1 MATPNMQGQGR
12 AGQNLPVYNSAPPNA
27 NSPLSP
33 ASGGNT
39 PISFQPNV
47 NRSKTKRWVEAKQY
61 SYDGGDWGDEDEE
74 EEEDEPPVPAAVPR
88 PPYASQRTGSSS
100 ELSSRRLSGLML
112 GGENENRASPP
123 PDQQK
128 AAPFVRPADLYKRM
142 REDKGMAG
150 SPQTEMPPPSTFPAA
165 RNEVPRT
172 EIINSPSE
180 ATQTTPTVGLP
191 DIRRMSSFGADFLG
205 DESTLH
211 PTTIEPSEPSLQHNP
226 SQASQISQ
234 ASQGFTSV
242 VHQAFDVP
250 QTPNSTTGSVARSNS
265 DGTSVISP
273 IISTRGPHD
282 DKTPTI
288 PEEPAESNTPTGAPS
303 NGPAIIPGHRRDM
316 SLPER
321 DNSPSKR
328 PVVTEHDP
336 PMGSPAEM
344 ASVSP
349 GEPHLPQQSP
359 QDVSPNAAEKDFVA
373 PLKLGDR
380 KLSDQSAT
388 EGYRGPIPTI
398 IPATVMDES
407 PEDGD
412 SDRLREEIMRSLSR
426 EGSQE
431 PEQIPHSQAGES
443 RETSIPH
450 QYEKYWDGQ
459 TGPSPE
465 EVPRPLV
472 SDAHPD
478 WNKTHPL
485 GSQDPYASNQASAE
499 PPLAADEASKK
510 PRLERRFS
518 WESTSTATE
527 STPQPAP
534 ASEDPLASRDEESA
548 TRAPGP
554 VGGELPNYDSEGS
567 QRTEK
572 PRLSIVPP
580 IPEGGI
586 TPPVQVM
593 GPVDGLEPQT
603 NIPEV
608 SALGAA
614 TVDEKKLQGFRDI
627 LNLTSTSERTKAFD
641 KTRDQFAVLNSGLN
655 NWLQMTIHDHPEHAD
670 VVQSSQNP
678 TAVHRNSPTRTRFPK
693 LTSLGAITTSRDD
706 ATPTATSHIRRP
718 SGNIGTIMNKSN
730 VEQRGKEFLHTAG
743 TFGGKAGEAAKG
755 LFAKG
760 RSKFRASGDKGQS
773 SNSRSESFNF
783 SPESNPSQCQSEPPK
798 RNSLNLSSLP
808 VFKFGQ
814 NRNPSAASAD
824 PNDKRN
830 DTHSGKRLKSTG
842 STDIL
847 HSQTDPGVGPSG
859 RAVSQPLTSADGQR
873 SGWVGELEQEMI
885 SALGLSPTA
894 NNSQYDPLVIDG
906 PTSSSRVPLE
916 RGISEQGQSQEAP
929 LAPLPTSKYAFK
941 AYQKKKQPGSHSLRR
956 DKSLP
961 EVPSSQDYFEAPVS
975 PVSPE
980 SGNSEPAGGVSQLP
994 ILTIRPVVEVK
1005 PSDPPNP
1012 ISKEIPPQ
1020 DNAPPAP
1027 PKDVAHLK
1035 TGHAARQPSVSTLG
1049 IDERRG
1055 FDELDDDFD
1064 TPPSPLEPPSP
1075 EAPIPF
1081 YGSPIPEAK
1090 TSYTSVPSVE
1100 ESRPDAE
1107 GVSATFTSRPS
1118 TSAQALDANQKSI
1131 GGLPPSAPNMQSP
1144 LRNEVRYSPA
1154 TRSSMVSFGSWGN
1167 NGRGTRPTTPANE
1180 LSSLN
1185 IESIPQA
1192 QNGES
1197 KREKLKGFGKRRRA
1211 SVGDLLSGIQGG
1223 LQGLQQ
1229 KIHQEP
1235 QAKEKGHQRKVT
1247 FGKISNLFTRSE
1259 PKFSETGESGRRKS
1273 MGNDLDE
1280 RDLPRKSTD
1289 RKNVPNSQ
1297 KIRKSVDKALPE
1309 APPAEFTSSSRQ
1321 SYEGPARQRA
1331 SFQLSSGPSSNALAA
1346 GRFYSQSQATDSP
1359 STAQHTR
1366 VNSMP
1371 LMSHMGQ
1378 PLSPIAQ
1385 SESDHNGSMEF
1396 HPHGLEDRISQENRW
1411 PGPQDSSGQTMQGAV
1426 QHSPS
1431 HEYDYEYE
1439 PSHPG
1444 HNPNLNIR
1452 SRKSTDAPAISMT
1465 NIEPRNVTVS
1475 GMSSVTYSE
1484 HPHRD
1489 ESRTLTRNTQ
1499 PVELALRDDT
1509 SDEIVMSPTAY
1520 PGQEWMPMQ
1529 C

>member
-1 MATPNMQGQGR
+1 MQGQGR
-12 AGQNLPVYNSAPPNA
+12 AGQNLPAPQNA

-61 SYDGGDWGDEDEE
+61 SYDGGDWGDEDEDD
-74 EEEDEPPVPAAVPR
+74 EEEDEPPVPAAMPR
-88 PPYASQRTGSSS
+88 PPYATQRTGSSS

-150 SPQTEMPPPSTFPAA
+150 SPQTEMPPPSTVPVAK
-165 RNEVPRT
+165 NEVPRVDT
-172 EIINSPSE
+172 ISSPSD
-180 ATQTTPTVGLP
+180 AQTTPTVGLP

-205 DESTLH
+205 GESTLQ
-211 PTTIEPSEPSLQHNP
+211 PTTTEPSQPSLQHNP
-226 SQASQISQ
+226 SQASQVSN

-273 IISTRGPHD
+273 IISTRSVHD

-288 PEEPAESNTPTGAPS
+288 PEEPAESNTPTGAS
-303 NGPAIIPGHRRDM
+303 SSGPAIIPGHRRDM

-336 PMGSPAEM
+336 PLGSPAEM
-344 ASVSP
+344 ASISP
-349 GEPHLPQQSP
+349 SEPQLPQQSP
-359 QDVSPNAAEKDFVA
+359 QDASPNVAEKDFVA

-380 KLSDQSAT
+380 KLSGQSAI

-398 IPATVMDES
+398 IPATAMNDS

-431 PEQIPHSQAGES
+431 PEQIPQPQTGES

-485 GSQDPYASNQASAE
+485 GSQDPYASNQAPVE
-499 PPLAADEASKK
+499 PSVAVDEAPKK
-510 PRLERRFS
+510 PHLGRRFS
-518 WESTSTATE
+518 WESTSTATD
-527 STPQPAP
+527 SAPQTAP
-534 ASEDPLASRDEESA
+534 ASEEPLASRDEESA

-586 TPPVQVM
+586 SPPVQVM
-593 GPVDGLEPQT
+593 GPVDGLEPRT

-608 SALGAA
+608 SALGAS

-670 VVQSSQNP
+670 VVQSSRNP
-678 TAVHRNSPTRTRFPK
+678 TTIQRKSPTRTRFPK

-773 SNSRSESFNF
+773 SNSRGKSFNF
-783 SPESNPSQCQSEPPK
+783 SPESNPSQSQVESPK

-814 NRNPSAASAD
+814 NRNPSAAPTDS
-824 PNDKRN
+824 NDERN
-830 DTHSGKRLKSTG
+830 NARSEKRLKSTEP
-842 STDIL
+842 TDIL
-847 HSQTDPGVGPSG
+847 HSQTDPEVGPSG
-859 RAVSQPLTSADGQR
+859 RAVSQQVTPEDGQR
-873 SGWVGELEQEMI
+873 SGLVGELEQEMI
-885 SALGLSPTA
+885 FALGLSPTA
-894 NNSQYDPLVIDG
+894 INPPPDPLVIDG
-906 PTSSSRVPLE
+906 PASSSRVPIEREIVE
-916 RGISEQGQSQEAP
+916 RGQGQGAP
-929 LAPLPTSKYAFK
+929 LAPLPTSQYASK
-941 AYQKKKQPGSHSLRR
+941 APQKKKSPGIHSLSR

-980 SGNSEPAGGVSQLP
+980 SGNSEPAGAMSQLP
-994 ILTIRPVVEVK
+994 IPTIRPVVEVE

-1012 ISKEIPPQ
+1012 IFKKILPQ

-1027 PKDVAHLK
+1027 PKDVALLK

-1055 FDELDDDFD
+1055 SDELDDDFD
-1064 TPPSPLEPPSP
+1064 TPPSPLEPSSP
-1075 EAPIPF
+1075 EAPIPV
-1081 YGSPIPEAK
+1081 YGSPIPEAR
-1090 TSYTSVPSVE
+1090 TSYASVPSVE
-1100 ESRPDAE
+1100 ESLPGAE
-1107 GVSATFTSRPS
+1107 ATFTPRSS
-1118 TSAQALDANQKSI
+1118 TSAQILDANRRSI
-1131 GGLPPSAPNMQSP
+1131 SGLPPSAPNMQSP

-1154 TRSSMVSFGSWGN
+1154 TRSSMLSFGSWGN

-1197 KREKLKGFGKRRRA
+1197 KREKLKTFGKRRRA

-1229 KIHQEP
+1229 KIQQEP
-1235 QAKEKGHQRKVT
+1235 QEKEKGHQRKVT

-1259 PKFSETGESGRRKS
+1259 PRFSETGESGRRKS

-1280 RDLPRKSTD
+1280 RGLPRKSTD
-1289 RKNVPNSQ
+1289 RRAVPNLQ

-1309 APPAEFTSSSRQ
+1309 APPADFTSSSRQ

-1331 SFQLSSGPSSNALAA
+1331 SYQLPSGPSSNALAA
-1346 GRFYSQSQATDSP
+1346 GRFYSQSQAIDSP

-1371 LMSHMGQ
+1371 LISLMGQ

-1396 HPHGLEDRISQENRW
+1396 HPRGLEDRISQENRW
-1411 PGPQDSSGQTMQGAV
+1411 PGQHDSSREMMQGAV

-1431 HEYDYEYE
+1431 HEYEYEYE
-1439 PSHPG
+1439 PSHPT

-1452 SRKSTDAPAISMT
+1452 SRKSTDAPAISMA

-1509 SDEIVMSPTAY
+1509 SDEIIMSPTAY

>member
-1 MATPNMQGQGR
+1 MANPNMQGQGR
-12 AGQNLPVYNSAPPNA
+12 AGQNLPAPANA

-61 SYDGGDWGDEDEE
+61 SYDGGDWGDEDDEE

-88 PPYASQRTGSSS
+88 PPYATQRTGSSS
-100 ELSSRRLSGLML
+100 ELSSRRLSGLIL

-128 AAPFVRPADLYKRM
+128 SAPFVRPADLYKRM
-142 REDKGMAG
+142 REDKGNTG
-150 SPQTEMPPPSTFPAA
+150 SPQTEMPPPTTFSAG

-172 EIINSPSE
+172 EIISSPSE
-180 ATQTTPTVGLP
+180 TTQTPSTGLP
-191 DIRRMSSFGADFLG
+191 DIRRMSSFGTDFLG
-205 DESTLH
+205 GESTLQ
-211 PTTIEPSEPSLQHNP
+211 PTSTEPSEPSLQHNP
-226 SQASQISQ
+226 SQASQISN

-273 IISTRGPHD
+273 IISTRGPQD

-288 PEEPAESNTPTGAPS
+288 PEEPAESNTPTGAS
-303 NGPAIIPGHRRDM
+303 NSGPAIIPGHRRDM

-336 PMGSPAEM
+336 PSGSPAEM

-349 GEPHLPQQSP
+349 GETHLPQQSP
-359 QDVSPNAAEKDFVA
+359 RDTSPNVAEKDFVA

-380 KLSDQSAT
+380 KLSDQAGP

-398 IPATVMDES
+398 IPAVAMSDS

-431 PEQIPHSQAGES
+431 PEQIPQPQAGEF
-443 RETSIPH
+443 RETSIPN
-450 QYEKYWDGQ
+450 QYEKYWEGQ
-459 TGPSPE
+459 TGPSTE

-485 GSQDPYASNQASAE
+485 GSQDPYAGNQASSE
-499 PPLAADEASKK
+499 RPVADEAPKK
-510 PRLERRFS
+510 PHLGRRFS
-518 WESTSTATE
+518 WESSSTATD
-527 STPQPAP
+527 SAQPAP
-534 ASEDPLASRDEESA
+534 TSEEPLASKDEEST

-554 VGGELPNYDSEGS
+554 ISGELPNYDSEGS

-603 NIPEV
+603 NIPEI
-608 SALGAA
+608 SALGAS
-614 TVDEKKLQGFRDI
+614 TVDEKKLPGFRDI
-627 LNLTSTSERTKAFD
+627 LNITSTSERTKAFD

-655 NWLQMTIHDHPEHAD
+655 NWLQMTIRDHPEHAD
-670 VVQSSQNP
+670 VVQSSQNL
-678 TAVHRNSPTRTRFPK
+678 TTVHRNSPTRTRFPK
-693 LTSLGAITTSRDD
+693 LTSLGTLTTSRDD
-706 ATPTATSHIRRP
+706 TTPTGTSHMRRP

-730 VEQRGKEFLHTAG
+730 VEQKGKEFLHTAG

-773 SNSRSESFNF
+773 SSSRSKTFNF
-783 SPESNPSQCQSEPPK
+783 SPESNPSQSQDENPK

-814 NRNPSAASAD
+814 NRNASTAPGD
-824 PNDKRN
+824 SNDERN
-830 DTHSGKRLKSTG
+830 DTRSGKRLKSTG
-842 STDIL
+842 LTDIL
-847 HSQTDPGVGPSG
+847 RSQTDPEIGSSG
-859 RAVSQPLTSADGQR
+859 RAEDGQR
-873 SGWVGELEQEMI
+873 SGLVGELEQEMI
-885 SALGLSPTA
+885 FALGLSPTA
-894 NNSQYDPLVIDG
+894 PTSQLDPLVIHG
-906 PTSSSRVPLE
+906 PTSSSRAPIKRE
-916 RGISEQGQSQEAP
+916 ISDQGQGQEAP
-929 LAPLPTSKYAFK
+929 LAALPTSKYASN
-941 AYQKKKQPGSHSLRR
+941 ASLKKKLPGSHSLSR

-961 EVPSSQDYFEAPVS
+961 EVPPSQNNSEAPVS

-980 SGNSEPAGGVSQLP
+980 SGNSEPAAEVSQLP
-994 ILTIRPVVEVK
+994 IPTIRPVIEVE
-1005 PSDPPNP
+1005 PYDPPKA
-1012 ISKEIPPQ
+1012 ISRKISPQ
-1020 DNAPPAP
+1020 ENAPPAP
-1027 PKDVAHLK
+1027 PKDVATLK

-1064 TPPSPLEPPSP
+1064 TPPSPIEPPSP
-1075 EAPIPF
+1075 EAPIPV
-1081 YGSPIPEAK
+1081 YGSPIPEARA
-1090 TSYTSVPSVE
+1090 SYASVPSVE
-1100 ESRPDAE
+1100 DSLP
-1107 GVSATFTSRPS
+1107 GVKATFTPRSSTS
-1118 TSAQALDANQKSI
+1118 TSAQVLDANRRSI
-1131 GGLPPSAPNMQSP
+1131 SGIPASAPNMQSP

-1154 TRSSMVSFGSWGN
+1154 TRSSMLSFGSWG

-1185 IESIPQA
+1185 IESTPRE
-1192 QNGES
+1192 QNGEA
-1197 KREKLKGFGKRRRA
+1197 KRGKLKSFGRRRRA
-1211 SVGDLLSGIQGG
+1211 SVGDLLTGIQGG

-1235 QAKEKGHQRKVT
+1235 QEKEKGHQRKVT

-1259 PKFSETGESGRRKS
+1259 PRFSETGEGGRRKS
-1273 MGNDLDE
+1273 MGNALDE
-1280 RDLPRKSTD
+1280 SDLPRTSMD
-1289 RKNVPNSQ
+1289 RNNVPKPQ
-1297 KIRKSVDKALPE
+1297 KLRKSFDKALPE
-1309 APPAEFTSSSRQ
+1309 APPSELTSSSRQ
-1321 SYEGPARQRA
+1321 SYQGPAPQRA
-1331 SFQLSSGPSSNALAA
+1331 SFQPSSGSSNALAA
-1346 GRFYSQSQATDSP
+1346 GRFYSQSQASEGP

-1366 VNSMP
+1366 VKSMP
-1371 LMSHMGQ
+1371 LISHMGQ

-1396 HPHGLEDRISQENRW
+1396 HPPGLEGQVSQENRW
-1411 PGPQDSSGQTMQGAV
+1411 PDL
-1426 QHSPS
+1426 HSPS
-1431 HEYDYEYE
+1431 HEYEYE
-1439 PSHPG
+1439 PSHSA

-1452 SRKSTDAPAISMT
+1452 SRKSTDAPAISMA

-1520 PGQEWMPMQ
+1520 PGQEWMPLQ